1 MKCPNCSEKMDQG
14 YLQGM
19 KRVAWVKNKHKVS
32 LLPKQGEVLLENNT
46 VKDFL
51 LKAWI
56 CKNCKKIIIDY
67 SNKEIRE
74 G

>member
-1 MKCPNCSEKMDQG
+1 MECPNCSEKMEQG

-19 KRVAWVKNKHKVS
+19 RRVAWVKSKHKVS
-32 LLPKQGEVLLENNT
+32 LFPKQGEVLLENNNI
-46 VKDFL
+46 KDFL

-67 SNKEIRE
+67 SNKEVRK

>member
-1 MKCPNCSEKMDQG
+1 MDCPKCNNEMEQG

-19 KRVAWVKNKHKVS
+19 RRVAWVKNKHKVS
-32 LLPKQGEVLLENNT
+32 LLPKQGEVLLENNN

>member
-19 KRVAWVKNKHKVS
+19 RRVAWVKNKHKFS
-32 LLPKQGEVLLENNT
+32 LLPKQAEVLLENNT

-67 SNKEIRE
+67 SNKEVRE